1 MAYAFVQK
9 KQNSISG
16 GSSTTVASG
25 ASDSNVTAGN
35 ALFWIVA
42 YSAASARTITMA
54 GNSNTY
60 TEVGNFRDT
69 TTQIGIIWGYAE
81 NVNGGSTELT
91 ATFSA
96 AVSSRSIMFAE
107 YSGLRTDGTIY
118 GTDED
123 AQGNQATP
131 GTGTDGIT
139 TGNITPG
146 EQPGVLIGFGFN
158 VIAGNTPNSGTSF
171 TDRGGVW
178 TFGGANNFA
187 RLEDRRITATSPVA
201 ATLTATNNQRHLSA
215 AIFLREVAAGG
226 AVVTVTDD
234 VLVVDTATSQR
245 IALRT
250 PADSIA
256 LVDELIDY
264 QRRVRELTDSITTLD
279 EEIDWR
285 RIVRVLTDDMSLSD
299 SLSAS
304 GDRIIQVILN
314 ETLAVLDSMNLQRL
328 RFRLLT
334 DDAALVDQSTTT
346 RYFVRRLDE
355 EVTITEEQ
363 LRIIKLLRVLQDD
376 LSLFDAAIVIQLPY
390 SEAQDVRPRIAIE
403 RSSIVMGIDS
413 SEIRTAVEE
422 LLFSLGVEDA

>member
-25 ASDSNVTAGN
+25 ASDSSVTAGN

-60 TEVGNFRDT
+60 VEVGNFRDT

-96 AVSSRSIMFAE
+96 AVSSRSIAFAE

-118 GTDED
+118 GTNED

-131 GTGTDGIT
+131 GTGTDGVT

-158 VIAGNTPNSGTSF
+158 VIAGNTPNAGTSF

-187 RLEDRRITATSPVA
+187 RLEDRRITSTSAVA

-226 AVVTVTDD
+226 AAVTVTDD
-234 VLVVDTATSQR
+234 VSVVDTATAQR

-250 PADSIA
+250 VDDLIII
-256 LVDELIDY
+256 VDESIDY
-264 QRRVRELTDSITTLD
+264 QRLVRELTYSIALLD
-279 EEIDWR
+279 DESDR
-285 RIVRVLTDDMSLSD
+285 LKLVRVLTDDLSLLD
-299 SLSAS
+299 SLSVS
-304 GDRIIQVILN
+304 GDRIIQVILS
-314 ETLAVLDSMNLQRL
+314 EALSILDSMSAQTIRL
-328 RFRLLT
+328 RSLT
-334 DDAALVDQSTTT
+334 DNVPLIDDGAKT
-346 RYFVRRLDE
+346 RYFIRRLDE
-355 EVTITEEQ
+355 EITITEEQ
-363 LRIIKLLRVLQDD
+363 LRRITLIRLLQDG
-376 LSLFDAAIVIQLPY
+376 LSLFDAAIVVQLPY
-390 SEAQDVRPRIAIE
+390 SEALDVRPRIGVSVPLIT
-403 RSSIVMGIDS
+403 MGIDN
-413 SEIRTAVEE
+413 SEIRIAVEKSS
-422 LLFSLGVEDA
+422 FSLGVEDA